1 MTHFG
6 INIVKRKY
14 SLELQ
19 REEFALIST
28 KPSLPVFEMLIRDN
42 AYTNNDATEYSV
54 SWCERYR
61 KLCLENYDLNMRYFD
76 LLDAEEF
83 RRTIDSFLRKHP
95 RFVEVTDLRSYTS
108 KSGYYLMV
116 LDKYKQ
122 AYIGKSEN
130 IRFRI
135 HQHWTKVKQFDRI
148 LFPMYAVKESC
159 FSIDFFRA
167 LDTTRIYVWQRPL
180 ADGIESMLVK
190 EFPKKFSTNRI
201 GGDITNAIDALV
213 TLNIRKM

>member
-61 KLCLENYDLNMRYFD
+61 KLCLEN
-76 LLDAEEF
+76 
-83 RRTIDSFLRKHP
+83 
-95 RFVEVTDLRSYTS
+95 
-108 KSGYYLMV
+108 
-116 LDKYKQ
+116 
-122 AYIGKSEN
+122 
-130 IRFRI
+130 
-135 HQHWTKVKQFDRI
+135 
-148 LFPMYAVKESC
+148 
-159 FSIDFFRA
+159 
-167 LDTTRIYVWQRPL
+167 
-180 ADGIESMLVK
+180 
-190 EFPKKFSTNRI
+190 
-201 GGDITNAIDALV
+201 
-213 TLNIRKM
+213 